1 MKHKRLRMIPEH
13 SEYTFV
19 YTERIFVINQY
30 PKKTINRWKKSPRY
44 KFKMDLKPKWF

>member
-30 PKKTINRWKKSPRY
+30 PKKQLIDGKNRQDIS
-44 KFKMDLKPKWF
+44 LKWI

>member
-30 PKKTINRWKKSPRY
+30 PKKQLIDGKRY